1 MARVPG
7 IIAPKPLPAFILNHR
22 RASSST
28 GASTSAVAVAARR
41 EPLGPRHSDAK
52 HLKALSE
59 AEEKERMK
67 VRAPPPPSPTDWL
80 SPSHVVVVHIA
91 YPHRNAGPDEHA

>member
-1 MARVPG
+1 MARASAPAPAPTF
-7 IIAPKPLPAFILNHR
+7 IINHR
-22 RASSST
+22 RASST
-28 GASTSAVAVAARR
+28 GTSTSAVAVAARR

-67 VRAPPPPSPTDWL
+67 VCYRRPTG
-80 SPSHVVVVHIA
+80 VHRINFLLFTLRIA
-91 YPHRNAGPDEHA
+91 TDM